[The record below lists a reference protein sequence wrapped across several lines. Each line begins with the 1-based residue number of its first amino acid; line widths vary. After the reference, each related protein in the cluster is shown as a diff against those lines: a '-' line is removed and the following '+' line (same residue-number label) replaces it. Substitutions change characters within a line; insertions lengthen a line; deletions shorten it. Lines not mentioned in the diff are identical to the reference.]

1 MATDEPRIE
10 PLMTD
15 QPEDEE
21 ELRARRRA
29 VREEADQD
37 IAIRTAAVSGALGGN
52 AGAAPGGIIGRG
64 GALGV
69 EETIAEE
76 DAIEEGREPKD
87 ASDGEDGRGAGRK
100 PGR

>member
-37 IAIRTAAVSGALGGN
+37 IAIRAAATVGALGGN
-52 AGAAPGGIIGRG
+52 AGSAAGGIIGRG

-76 DAIEEGREPKD
+76 EALDERRRPKD
-87 ASDGEDGRGAGRK
+87 AR
-100 PGR
+100 